1 MSKIILNKRG
11 WHNIILLL
19 LNITYIFIIGLFKDS
34 INLHFIYYTFI
45 SLIYLVSVLVIRD
58 KSNLYFYFPA
68 IMIILTWVAD
78 LFNLSL
84 LANIT
89 GVISNVFF
97 IFIIVLLIIRVARS
111 KQVGMLEFLES
122 INVYLLL
129 GIAASILFGALY
141 GLKPDAFSAST
152 GSFSSQADFIYFS
165 FVTMTTLGYGDIL
178 PVSPLARSFA
188 ILFSVTGQLYLTMI
202 VALLVGKYLSEVHE
216 KQ

>member
-1 MSKIILNKRG
+1 MSNIILNKRG

-34 INLHFIYYTFI
+34 VDLHFIYYTFI

-58 KSNLYFYFPA
+58 KSNLYFYLPA
-68 IMIILTWVAD
+68 IIIILTWVAE
-78 LFNLSL
+78 LLNLSL

-89 GVISNVFF
+89 GIISTFF
-97 IFIIVLLIIRVARS
+97 FMFIIFLLIFRVARS
-111 KQVGMLEFLES
+111 KQVGILEFLES
-122 INVYLLL
+122 VNVYLLL
-129 GIAASILFGALY
+129 GIAASILFGTLY
-141 GLKPDAFSAST
+141 RLRPEAFSASS
-152 GSFSSQADFIYFS
+152 GSFSNQADFIYFA

-202 VALLVGKYLSEVHE
+202 VALLVGKYLSGSQE